1 MEGELGRD
9 GSLSPP
15 PPSLFAPDK
24 QARGSENSSRLYKN
38 HFKSSAWTDAR
49 SYPYV
54 WSPRSPPPP
63 NPSRAPLIF
72 SPNRI
77 VFNFS

>member
-9 GSLSPP
+9 GSLSPH

-38 HFKSSAWTDAR
+38 HFK
-49 SYPYV
+49 
-54 WSPRSPPPP
+54 
-63 NPSRAPLIF
+63 
-72 SPNRI
+72 
-77 VFNFS
+77 